1 MQSLDLAAAP
11 LMLKHAL
18 DQAAAQQVLFAP
30 DLAAAQQMAHATQS
44 PRQHGVHLTDILCV
58 RHKAITILP
67 LIRKMWSSELQKSG
81 SSARAVRS
89 EHGISISVAEAVS
102 PCLGS
107 CEELKLDNDGL

>member
-11 LMLKHAL
+11 LMLTHAL

-30 DLAAAQQMAHATQS
+30 DLAAAQQMAHATHS

-67 LIRKMWSSELQKSG
+67 LMRKMWSSELQKSG
-81 SSARAVRS
+81 SATALQPELYVLSMESA
-89 EHGISISVAEAVS
+89 SV
-102 PCLGS
+102 
-107 CEELKLDNDGL
+107 